1 MKTKE
6 SFMAKQNVEKY
17 LKEKAKKYHYL
28 LLTDELD
35 KKLFY
40 DVIYRLN
47 CDDKTDK
54 TFRSEM
60 MKNIRNFKEGK
71 EACFWQGTRNEYL
84 YLMLN
89 LAGVPLVI
97 QEKDKHFMCKVVK
110 QEKDFILDKK
120 EIKEFPK
127 NYEQLKI
134 EKRQTK
140 ITART
145 KRKEIELKE
154 INRFVM
160 GDIMYEMKTVSEKQR
175 AQEYNELYKEVSTRI
190 NNSPLPTENKTK
202 IQKVLEE
209 NIINSTKSA
218 EKEKER

>member
-17 LKEKAKKYHYL
+17 LKEKAKKYNYL

-35 KKLFY
+35 KKFFY

-47 CDDKTDK
+47 CDNKTDK

-60 MKNIRNFKEGK
+60 MKNIKNFKEGK
-71 EACFWQGTRNEYL
+71 EARFWQGTRNEYL
-84 YLMLN
+84 NLMLN

-97 QEKDKHFMCKVVK
+97 QEKDKHYMCKVVK
-110 QEKDFILDKK
+110 QEKDFMLDKK

-134 EKRQTK
+134 EK
-140 ITART
+140 
-145 KRKEIELKE
+145 
-154 INRFVM
+154 
-160 GDIMYEMKTVSEKQR
+160 DKQ
-175 AQEYNELYKEVSTRI
+175 K
-190 NNSPLPTENKTK
+190 
-202 IQKVLEE
+202 
-209 NIINSTKSA
+209 
-218 EKEKER
+218 

>member
-17 LKEKAKKYHYL
+17 LKEKTKKYHYL

-35 KKLFY
+35 KKLFC

-54 TFRSEM
+54 NFRSEM

-71 EACFWQGTRNEYL
+71 EARFWQGTRNKYL

-175 AQEYNELYKEVSTRI
+175 SQEYDELYKEVSTRI